1 MKLINKLNIKHKL
14 LILFLILF
22 SSILILGYTSIQ
34 ISEDSKDELKI
45 VHFKSQEVL
54 LLQENIIS
62 PLYKLRETSQT
73 LVMAPN
79 KKLRVDIKNELNK
92 IISKID
98 TSFAIYEKQN
108 DEIFN
113 MWKKYKKFIEIT
125 KEYLKNDFEEG
136 AYINVTTSSKE
147 QFNLLL
153 NELLKEQSKFLNN
166 AKTAYSTAVEESN
179 KLKIKIFIY
188 LSLILA
194 FAIIVGWFVS
204 INIVKS
210 IHKVQAGLNEFFE
223 YLNKKKNKAK
233 RIKFKSNDEFS
244 QMANIINLNVENI
257 QNNVEKNYL
266 LIKDATKV
274 LENIK
279 GGNLGTRLTK
289 DTNNEA
295 LNELKIMMNDMIKN
309 LEDKIQKEI
318 NQRLEQ
324 EQILIQQSKLA
335 AMGEMIGNI
344 AHQWR
349 QPIAEIS
356 AILMNMKV
364 TYQFNKFSQEYM
376 DTKINEANKLTNYMS
391 QTISDFQNFF
401 NPQGEK
407 ELFSIEQACKD
418 AFFIVESSMKYH
430 SVNVEFDIIN
440 DSRVY
445 GYKNEYSQ
453 VILNI
458 LSNAKDIFIER
469 KIQKPSIKIE
479 IKIGDSYAIVKIEDN
494 GGGIK
499 NDILEKIF
507 EPYFTTRHKTQGTGI
522 GLYMSKNIIER
533 SMDGF
538 INVINK
544 NQGACFTIK
553 VLLSSGKNR

>member
-1 MKLINKLNIKHKL
+1 MKLINKLNIQNKL
-14 LILFLILF
+14 LILFLIVF

-34 ISEDSKDELKI
+34 ISENSKDELK
-45 VHFKSQEVL
+45 VVYFKSQEVL
-54 LLQENIIS
+54 LLQENIIE

-79 KKLRVDIKNELNK
+79 NKLRIKIQHELNNIVFNIDSSFLEYKNKNKK
-92 IISKID
+92 I
-98 TSFAIYEKQN
+98 FY
-108 DEIFN
+108 
-113 MWKKYKKFIEIT
+113 MWKKYKVLIEKT
-125 KEYLKNDFEEG
+125 KEYLRNDFEEG
-136 AYINVTTSSKE
+136 AYINVTTSSKQ
-147 QFNLLL
+147 QFSLLL
-153 NELLKEQSKFLNN
+153 NELLKEQNKFLNN
-166 AKTAYSTAVEESN
+166 AKVAYSTAVEESS
-179 KLKIKIFIY
+179 KLKIEIFLY
-188 LSLILA
+188 LSVILI
-194 FAIIVGWFVS
+194 FAIIVGWVVS
-204 INIVKS
+204 SNIVNS
-210 IHKVQAGLNEFFE
+210 IHKVQNGLNEFFE

-233 RIKFKSNDEFS
+233 KIRFRSNDEFS
-244 QMANIINLNVENI
+244 QMANIINQNVQNI
-257 QNNVEKNYL
+257 QNNVEENEL

-295 LNELKIMMNDMIKN
+295 LNELKIMMNDMIEN
-309 LEDKIQKEI
+309 LEDKIQIEI
-318 NQRLEQ
+318 RQRLEQ

-356 AILMNMKV
+356 AILMNMKI
-364 TYQFNKFSQEYM
+364 TYEFNKFTQEYM
-376 DTKINEANKLTNYMS
+376 NIKITEANKLTSYMS

-407 ELFSIEQACKD
+407 ELFSIEKACKD

-430 SVNVEFDIIN
+430 SIDVQFDIQVN
-440 DSRVY
+440 SQVF

-469 KIQKPSIKIE
+469 KIKNPSIKIE
-479 IKIGDSYAIVKIEDN
+479 IKTGENYAIVKIEDN
-494 GGGIK
+494 AGGIR
-499 NDILEKIF
+499 DEILEKIF

-533 SMDGF
+533 SMNGF
-538 INVINK
+538 INVVNK
-544 NQGACFTIK
+544 NQGACFIIK
-553 VLLSSGKNR
+553 VKL

>member
-1 MKLINKLNIKHKL
+1 MKLINKLNIQNKL
-14 LILFLILF
+14 LILFLIVF

-34 ISEDSKDELKI
+34 ISENSKDELK
-45 VHFKSQEVL
+45 VVYFKSQEVL
-54 LLQENIIS
+54 LLQENIIE

-79 KKLRVDIKNELNK
+79 NKLRIKIQHELNNIVFNIDSSFSEYKNKNKK
-92 IISKID
+92 I
-98 TSFAIYEKQN
+98 FY
-108 DEIFN
+108 
-113 MWKKYKKFIEIT
+113 MWKKYKGLIEKT
-125 KEYLKNDFEEG
+125 KEYLRNDFEEG
-136 AYINVTTSSKE
+136 AYINVTTSSKQ
-147 QFNLLL
+147 QFSLLL
-153 NELLKEQSKFLNN
+153 NELLKEQNKFLNN
-166 AKTAYSTAVEESN
+166 AKVAYSTAVEESS
-179 KLKIKIFIY
+179 KLKIEIFLY
-188 LSLILA
+188 LSVILI
-194 FAIIVGWFVS
+194 FAIIVGWVVS
-204 INIVKS
+204 SNIVNS
-210 IHKVQAGLNEFFE
+210 IHKVQNGLNEFFE

-233 RIKFKSNDEFS
+233 KIRFRSNDEFS
-244 QMANIINLNVENI
+244 QMANIINQNVQNI
-257 QNNVEKNYL
+257 QNNVEENEL

-295 LNELKIMMNDMIKN
+295 LNELKIMMNDMIEN
-309 LEDKIQKEI
+309 LEDKIQIEI
-318 NQRLEQ
+318 RQRLEQ

-356 AILMNMKV
+356 AILMNMKI
-364 TYQFNKFSQEYM
+364 TYEFNKFTQEYM
-376 DTKINEANKLTNYMS
+376 NIKITEANKLTSYMS

-407 ELFSIEQACKD
+407 ELFSIEKACKD

-430 SVNVEFDIIN
+430 SIDVQFDIQVN
-440 DSRVY
+440 SQVF

-469 KIQKPSIKIE
+469 KIKNPSIKIE
-479 IKIGDSYAIVKIEDN
+479 IKTGENYAIVKIEDN
-494 GGGIK
+494 AGGIR
-499 NDILEKIF
+499 DEILEKIF

-533 SMDGF
+533 SMNGF
-538 INVINK
+538 INVVNK
-544 NQGACFTIK
+544 NQGACFIIK
-553 VLLSSGKNR
+553 VKL